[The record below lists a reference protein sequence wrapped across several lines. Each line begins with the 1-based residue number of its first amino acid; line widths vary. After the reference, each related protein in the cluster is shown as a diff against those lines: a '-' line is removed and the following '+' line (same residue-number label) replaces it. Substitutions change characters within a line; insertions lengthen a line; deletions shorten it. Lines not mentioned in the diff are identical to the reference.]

1 MLGISKDDL
10 KAQME
15 QRYANSRS
23 EIMQRVKDHLK
34 SGELTIEELVR
45 LVIRESYW
53 RAAIDLVELDVSRP
67 RGQRPKRAKI
77 GPGIDVSGHR

>member
-1 MLGISKDDL
+1 MSDDFQDL

-23 EIMQRVKDHLK
+23 EILQRVRSRLQA
-34 SGELTIEELVR
+34 GEVTVEELVR

-53 RAAIDLVELDVSRP
+53 RAALDLVELEVPKTQVRP
-67 RGQRPKRAKI
+67 IKAKLDSSF
-77 GPGIDVSGHR
+77 DVSGHR